1 MKEVKLGKS
10 SLKSSPIIFG
20 CNVFGWTLNEKES
33 FEMLD
38 KLLDMGLGTL
48 DTADVYSRWVEDN
61 KGGESES
68 IIGKWMKQNSNREK
82 INLITKV
89 GSDMG
94 QGKKDLSEPYIFKA
108 VEESLRRLKTDYI
121 DIYLT
126 HWDDDLTP
134 VEETLGAYDKLLKAG
149 KVRAIGACNLSKDRL
164 SASLEAHKSIDLPKY
179 EVFQPEYNLY
189 DRKGF
194 EDNTMGLC
202 EEHGLGVICY
212 YSLAM
217 GFLSGKYRSPEDKS
231 KSQRGEAI
239 SKKYMNDKGWSI
251 LSAMDKVADKHQV
264 SHSALALSWLMH
276 QPMVSAPIASA
287 TKDAHL
293 RAFEEALALKLEP
306 EDLQALDTAS
316 NP

>member
-1 MKEVKLGKS
+1 MKEVKLGKF

-20 CNVFGWTLNEKES
+20 CNVFGWTLNETES
-33 FEMLD
+33 FDMLD
-38 KLLDMGLGTL
+38 RLLDMGLDTL
-48 DTADVYSRWVEDN
+48 DTADVYSRWVEGN
-61 KGGESES
+61 RGGESES

-94 QGKKDLSEPYIFKA
+94 QGKKDLSEPYILKA
-108 VEESLRRLKTDYI
+108 VEESLRRLQTDYI

-134 VEETLGAYDKLLKAG
+134 VEETLGAYDKLLNAG
-149 KVRAIGACNLSKDRL
+149 KIRAIGACNLSKDRL
-164 SASLEAHKSIDLPKY
+164 SASLKAHKSLDLPKY

-189 DRKGF
+189 DRDGYEKS
-194 EDNTMGLC
+194 TLKIC
-202 EEHGLGVICY
+202 EEEGLGVICY

-217 GFLSGKYRSPEDKS
+217 GFLSGKYRTPEDKT

-239 SKKYMNDKGWSI
+239 SKKYMNDKGWAI
-251 LSAMDKVADKHQV
+251 LRVMDKLAEKHQV
-264 SHSALALSWLMH
+264 CHSAIALSWLMH

-287 TKDAHL
+287 TKYSHL
-293 RAFEEALALKLEP
+293 RAFEEALTLKLEP
-306 EDLQALDTAS
+306 EDLQALDMAS
-316 NP
+316 KP